1 MPTLDQL
8 VPERV
13 VARLGPERTRTALQF
28 GRFGVVGTA
37 GFLVDTAAL
46 YAAIALGAGLYG
58 GRAISYVVAAT
69 TTWALNRAW
78 TFRGRGEGP
87 AFRQWALFVLVN
99 LVGFASNYGTYAA
112 LVALVPHVAENPV
125 LGVAAGSLAGMTGN
139 FLLSRRYVFAEIAK
153 GPLDR

>member
-69 TTWALNRAW
+69 TT
-78 TFRGRGEGP
+78 GRLTAPG
-87 AFRQWALFVLVN
+87 R
-99 LVGFASNYGTYAA
+99 SAA
-112 LVALVPHVAENPV
+112 VARDRR
-125 LGVAAGSLAGMTGN
+125 SGN
-139 FLLSRRYVFAEIAK
+139 GRCSSS
-153 GPLDR
+153 